1 MARVRNATLMAVS
14 SPTVVPDASSIF
26 WTSLWRV
33 LRAVW
38 SAEFDEWL
46 WPAPGVHAAVLVGS
60 VIPSPPKDPRLGK
73 VVVGAVMGKAL
84 VARLE

>member
-1 MARVRNATLMAVS
+1 MAVS

-33 LRAVW
+33 FRAVW

-46 WPAPGVHAAVLVGS
+46 WPAPGVQAAVPGRRVM
-60 VIPSPPKDPRLGK
+60 PSPPKDPGLGK
-73 VVVGAVMGKAL
+73 VLVGAVMGKAL